1 MENNWNGQQ
10 FAHDFT
16 ISSYSQ
22 KKQMLIY
29 VAKSNSEC
37 FTHVQNSI
45 KHIKC
50 PQIQSLTKFGKVCL
64 FNGTTDDAIHAF
76 KKGGSVQTA
85 NGELLVPVGLK
96 ICALNFANAY
106 HVGGGYL
113 NGATAQEE
121 ELCRQ
126 YPLLYNSLNYMS
138 KLKEYPIK
146 PTELIYT
153 ENIPRHRK
161 NRTSGY
167 DIVTIPDVFCDFIT
181 AAAPN
186 FNNKSCSNV
195 TGNDIDVINETIKRI
210 LNVPVEYGV
219 NILILGAFGCGCFA
233 PKDNIEPEYK
243 YTRQMAKI
251 FVEHV
256 RKYKMNFGCIVFA
269 IPPDANY
276 YVFQEEFNLAGL
288 L

>member
-16 ISSYSQ
+16 TASYSQ
-22 KKQMLIY
+22 KKQMLIL
-29 VAKSNSEC
+29 VAKSNSEYFSHIPC
-37 FTHVQNSI
+37 SI
-45 KHIKC
+45 KYSTC

-64 FNGTTDDAIHAF
+64 FNGTTDDAIYAF

-96 ICALNFANAY
+96 ICALNFANAH

-126 YPLLYNSLNYMS
+126 YPLLYNSLNHML
-138 KLKEYPIK
+138 KLKQYPIK

-153 ENIPRHRK
+153 ENIPRHRTNK
-161 NRTSGY
+161 ISGY
-167 DIVTIPDVFCDFIT
+167 EIVTEPTVFCDFIT

-186 FNNKSCSNV
+186 FNNKSCSSV
-195 TGNDIDVINETIKRI
+195 TSNDIVVINETIKRI
-210 LNVPVEYGV
+210 LNAPVDHGV
-219 NILILGAFGCGCFA
+219 SILILGAFGCGCFA
-233 PKDNIEPEYK
+233 PVDNVGPEYK

-251 FVEHV
+251 FVEHIK
-256 RKYKMNFGCIVFA
+256 KYKTNFGCIVFA

-276 YVFQEEFNLAGL
+276 YVFQEEFSLAGL